1 MQEEHSP
8 PVKKQSLWAEIL
20 EMAWIPVLLALL
32 AVGVTW
38 AVWYYTGEPGEP
50 DKKPAGCNLWDK
62 PEKCISLDAL
72 NKMFTHGAIAGGTGG
87 VYFYIMLRRERQ
99 RAEAA
104 ERRAEEE
111 RQRAD
116 EERRRADEER
126 RRADEERRRADG
138 ERQQLL
144 DQIAALTARIT
155 NGNQ

>member
-8 PVKKQSLWAEIL
+8 PVKKQSLWAEIW

-32 AVGVTW
+32 VVGV
-38 AVWYYTGEPGEP
+38 YYTGEPGEP